1 MAAKQMEYVGTA
13 PLEVVIPEDG
23 QVVEL
28 SKGDVVDFDHYGG
41 DGFFAGREDF
51 RVKPTRAKKGGGS
64 TSG

>member
-28 SKGDVVDFDHYGG
+28 SKGDVVDWAHYGG
-41 DGFFAGREDF
+41 DQFFAGRDDF
-51 RVKPTRAKKGGGS
+51 RVKPARAKKGGS